1 MRTVT
6 SFSAAET
13 VAVPFIDLP
22 GLDAPLKRRI
32 LAEIERVIDRGAYT
46 NGPAVSAFE
55 NSFAE
60 YCRRQACVG
69 LASGLDALR
78 LALLASGI
86 QPGDEVIVPA
96 MTFVATFEAVSQ
108 VGAVPVPVDIREDDY
123 GLDPVLAERAIGP
136 RTRAVLPVHLYGQM
150 SDVRR
155 ICELA
160 QEYDL
165 TVIEDACQ
173 AHGARRDGIVAGKA
187 GLAAAFSFYPSKNLG
202 AMGDAGALVT
212 DDTDLATDVRLLRE
226 HGERRKYSHER
237 SGWTA
242 RLDTIQAL
250 VLLEKLPHLD
260 GWNGERRRLAEA
272 YTGSL
277 EDVHGLVLPTVVDGS
292 EPVWHLYVIRTEAP
306 ERLARHLVERSVATG
321 RHYPEPPHLT
331 RAFTGLGHRAGS
343 YPVAERLA
351 RECLSLPLFP
361 GMTMEQQDRVV
372 DAVRNWFARG

>member
-1 MRTVT
+1 MRPVT
-6 SFSAAET
+6 SSSAET

-22 GLDAPLKRRI
+22 GLDAPLKHRV
-32 LAEIERVIDRGAYT
+32 LVEIERVIDSGAYT

-60 YCRRQACVG
+60 YCGSQACVG

-78 LALLASGI
+78 LALLATGI

-108 VGAVPVPVDIREDDY
+108 VGAVPVPVDIREDDN
-123 GLDPVLAERAIGP
+123 GLDPVLAERAIGH

-150 SDVRR
+150 SDMRR

-160 QEYDL
+160 REYDL

-173 AHGARRDGIVAGKA
+173 AHGARRDGVVAGKA
-187 GLAAAFSFYPSKNLG
+187 GRAAAFSFYPSKNLG

-212 DDTDLATDVRLLRE
+212 DDSGLATEVRLLRE
-226 HGERRKYSHER
+226 HGERRKYRHER
-237 SGWTA
+237 AGWTA

-250 VLLEKLPHLD
+250 VLLEKLPYLD
-260 GWNGERRRLAEA
+260 SWNAERRRLAEA
-272 YTGSL
+272 YTEALGAV
-277 EDVHGLVLPTVVDGS
+277 DGLVLPTVVDGS

-306 ERLARHLVERSVATG
+306 ERLAGHLGERGVATG

-331 RAFTGLGHRAGS
+331 PAFAELGYRTGS

-351 RECLSLPLFP
+351 GECLSLPLFP
-361 GMTMEQQDRVV
+361 GMTTAQQDRVV
-372 DAVRNWFARG
+372 DAVRSWFGRG

>member
-1 MRTVT
+1 VT
-6 SFSAAET
+6 SSSAADT

-22 GLDAPLKRRI
+22 GLDAPLKRRV
-32 LAEIERVIDRGAYT
+32 LVEIERLIDLGAYT

-60 YCRRQACVG
+60 YCQSHACVG

-96 MTFVATFEAVSQ
+96 MTFVATFEAVAQ
-108 VGAVPVPVDIREDDY
+108 VGAVPVPVDIREGDY
-123 GLDPVLAERAIGP
+123 GLDPDLTERAIGP

-160 QEYDL
+160 REHDL

-173 AHGARRDGIVAGKA
+173 AHGAHRDGVVAGKA

-212 DDTDLATDVRLLRE
+212 DDSRLATEVRLLRQ
-226 HGERRKYSHER
+226 HGERRKYRHER
-237 SGWTA
+237 AGWTA
-242 RLDTIQAL
+242 RLDTVQAL
-250 VLLEKLPHLD
+250 VLLEKLPYLD
-260 GWNGERRRLAEA
+260 SWNAERRRLAEA
-272 YTGSL
+272 YTEALGAV
-277 EDVHGLVLPTVVDGS
+277 DGLVLPTVVAGS

-306 ERLARHLVERSVATG
+306 ERLARYLAERGVATG

-331 RAFTGLGHRAGS
+331 PAFAGLGHRAGS

-351 RECLSLPLFP
+351 GECLSLPLFP
-361 GMTMEQQDRVV
+361 GMTTEQQDRVV
-372 DAVRNWFARG
+372 DAVRSWFGRG